1 MIKLSNIL
9 EMYSR
14 PEAEVTSDSD
24 FKPDT
29 EHDKER
35 GMFGSEG
42 VENEDH
48 EVSMAQSAL
57 EDIIKNATELKDKI
71 GQEEKDIPAWIQDH
85 ISQSQNFISQANTN
99 YHEYGQE
106 EDELTEGEYCPECLI
121 EVLEGL
127 HEGQLGEAEYHGR
140 KVPLGKIMRGDVKK
154 FKVFVRDPKSGNVK
168 KVNFGHGG
176 TSAKRRGEK
185 TMKIKKY
192 IPSRRKAFRARHRC
206 ATPGPR
212 TKARYWACRTWE

>member
-1 MIKLSNIL
+1 MIRLTDIL
-9 EMYSR
+9 CEGCWDGYKQVGMKELNGKMVPNCVPVEEIHTR
-14 PEAEVTSDSD
+14 PESDVTSDSD
-24 FKPDT
+24 FKPYQDN
-29 EHDKER
+29 ER
-35 GMFGSEG
+35 NQFGSE
-42 VENEDH
+42 NH
-48 EVSMAQSAL
+48 
-57 EDIIKNATELKDKI
+57 II
-71 GQEEKDIPAWIQDH
+71 GH
-85 ISQSQNFISQANTN
+85 
-99 YHEYGQE
+99 E
-106 EDELTEGEYCPECLI
+106 EDELTEGEFCNECLI

-127 HEGQLGEAEYHGR
+127 HENQLGEAEYHGR